1 MHKIPGIEDKLD
13 FWFLELNTLRPI
25 IKISSLVFASEFLLI
40 LGRRSWKENIERELN
55 RMS

>member
-1 MHKIPGIEDKLD
+1 M
-13 FWFLELNTLRPI
+13 ELNTLRPI

-40 LGRRSWKENIERELN
+40 LGRRSRKENIERELN